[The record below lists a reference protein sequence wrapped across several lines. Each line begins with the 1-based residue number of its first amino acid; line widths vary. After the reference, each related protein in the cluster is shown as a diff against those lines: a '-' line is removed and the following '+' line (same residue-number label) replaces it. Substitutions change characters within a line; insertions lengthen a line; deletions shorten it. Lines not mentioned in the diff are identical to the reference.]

1 MNSAWFST
9 FHKQAN
15 PEIQLFCFPYAGGN
29 ASTFAGWHSALP
41 KHVAVLGLQTPG
53 RASRLMEDPI
63 DNMEELSSI
72 VAEKMGSLINR
83 RYVMLGHSL
92 GARLAYEVTLKLT
105 DKGVPAPAAFIAS
118 GSPAPSVERSEAPI
132 FHLSEPEFIE
142 AIRQMGGTPEEVF
155 QHAELREIIL
165 PALRADFKIV
175 DTYKGSQLKINT
187 CAHIFY
193 GLNDHTVS
201 IEDAKSW
208 KQHFTN
214 DCIFH
219 PIDGDHF
226 FIDNQKKQV
235 LSLVNQILEM

>member
-83 RYVMLGHSL
+83 RYVMLGSIS
-92 GARLAYEVTLKLT
+92 A
-105 DKGVPAPAAFIAS
+105 
-118 GSPAPSVERSEAPI
+118 
-132 FHLSEPEFIE
+132 
-142 AIRQMGGTPEEVF
+142 M
-155 QHAELREIIL
+155 HA
-165 PALRADFKIV
+165 
-175 DTYKGSQLKINT
+175 
-187 CAHIFY
+187 
-193 GLNDHTVS
+193 
-201 IEDAKSW
+201 
-208 KQHFTN
+208 
-214 DCIFH
+214 
-219 PIDGDHF
+219 
-226 FIDNQKKQV
+226 
-235 LSLVNQILEM
+235 